1 MVGPGLETLL
11 QAAYGTAKRVR
22 SETGIVRGPAS
33 MASAAVRVARDL
45 HGELDNRTAL
55 VVGIGEMGD
64 LMLRQLR
71 AAGLVRVLLAGQ
83 SRHVEAAARRMAA
96 SRSEERRGGKE
107 CVSTCRSR
115 WSPSHSKTKT
125 YKSYE

>member
-71 AAGLVRVLLAGQ
+71 AAGLVRVLLAGT
-83 SRHVEAAARRMAA
+83 SRHVEAAARRRAA
-96 SRSEERRGGKE
+96 RSEERRVGTEG
-107 CVSTCRSR
+107 VRTGRSR
-115 WSPSHSKTKT
+115 WGPDQ
-125 YKSYE
+125 